1 MDTSALADPSTLVQQ
16 SDRFALFLDFDGVL
30 VDLAETPDAVVVSDK
45 LRSRLEKLNG
55 ALGGAVAVVS
65 GRGLQAIDDFLF
77 PTVLA
82 VAGDHGNQRRT
93 SSGEIEWE
101 NTRASV
107 AASAL
112 YELIKARVGN
122 DDRLL
127 VEQKASAVALH
138 YRLAP
143 ERGRECIEWMEAAV
157 QREPALSIVFGKMV
171 VEARAHGVTKG
182 EAVRKYMEEP
192 PFADRVPVFIGD
204 DVTDEDGFVAVQE
217 RGGIGI
223 KVGEGQTAARL
234 RMRDTAEVANFL
246 DAIVE
251 TREGAH

>member
-1 MDTSALADPSTLVQQ
+1 MSALMERAA
-16 SDRFALFLDFDGVL
+16 RFALFLDFDGVL
-30 VDLAETPDAVVVSDK
+30 VDLADTPDAVVVSDK
-45 LRSRLEKLNG
+45 LRSRLEKLNV

-65 GRGLQAIDDFLF
+65 GRSLQNVDDLLF
-77 PTVLA
+77 PAVLA
-82 VAGDHGNQRRT
+82 VAGDHGNERRL
-93 SSGEIEWE
+93 SNGEVKWE
-101 NTRASV
+101 NTRAGV

-112 YELIKARVGN
+112 YELIKARVGS

-143 ERGRECIEWMEAAV
+143 ERGRECIELMEAAV
-157 QREPALSIVFGKMV
+157 QREPALSIVLGKMV

-217 RGGIGI
+217 LGGIGI

-234 RMRDTAEVANFL
+234 RMRDTAEVANVL

-251 TREGAH
+251 KWERAR